1 MTILNETPETYKEF
15 PGKYL
20 KTMPK
25 LRAEGR
31 IPANV
36 SQFMQIRLNFR
47 NGPETIKNA
56 WLNNYDTC
64 DAVIYHPETQNIL
77 IDLDS
82 EMLIKISPNPKKLYN
97 GALLLS
103 ENRDEA
109 FAIYEQLK
117 KQPNVVEL
125 KNTRIKR
132 TIDFNSKKEVKA
144 NPLWRILSRDQALL
158 NDYTDFIYDESEKK
172 YGCETP
178 MSIILGSC
186 KGTTPE
192 MRAWYLGR
200 LSNESY
206 VNGADDLDDG
216 GSHLM
221 GILPETINNIL
232 NTRKYSLQEILDSRF
247 YLR

>member
-132 TIDFNSKKEVKA
+132 TIDFNSKKE
-144 NPLWRILSRDQALL
+144 
-158 NDYTDFIYDESEKK
+158 
-172 YGCETP
+172 GCETP

>member
-1 MTILNETPETYKEF
+1 MAKLNETPETYKEF
-15 PGKYL
+15 SGKYI

-31 IPANV
+31 IPGNI
-36 SQFMQIRLNFR
+36 SQFMQIRLNYK
-47 NGPETIKNA
+47 NGPEAIKNA
-56 WLNNYDTC
+56 WLSNYDTC

-82 EMLIKISPNPKKLYN
+82 EMLIKISQDTKKLYN

-117 KQPNVVEL
+117 KQSNVIEF
-125 KNTRIKR
+125 KNHKLER
-132 TIDFNSKKEVKA
+132 TIDFKSKEDVKSD
-144 NPLWRILSRDQALL
+144 PLWRILARDQALL

-172 YGCETP
+172 YGHETP

-186 KGTTPE
+186 KGKTPE
-192 MRAWYLGR
+192 IRAWYLGR
-200 LSNESY
+200 LGNESY

-216 GSHLM
+216 GSRLM
-221 GILPETINNIL
+221 GILPTRDSTL